1 MIGISNSAAMSG
13 AKNAVTAAPHMS
25 VIAAIPP
32 PETPG
37 LLVLTTE
44 GTIAAVF
51 WTN

>member
-1 MIGISNSAAMSG
+1 MNNSAAMSG
-13 AKNAVTAAPHMS
+13 AKNAVIAALHMT

-37 LLVLTTE
+37 LLVLTIE